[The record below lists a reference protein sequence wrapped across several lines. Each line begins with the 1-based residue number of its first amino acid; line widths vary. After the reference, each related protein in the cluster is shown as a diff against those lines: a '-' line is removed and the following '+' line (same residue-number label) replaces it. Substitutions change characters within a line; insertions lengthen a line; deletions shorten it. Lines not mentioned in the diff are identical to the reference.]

1 MTNDDDRLL
10 RLAARL
16 GHSFADRDIL
26 ARALRHGSAATAQE
40 EGSYQRLEF
49 LGDAVLGHAV
59 AELLFAAMPEAD
71 QGRLTRARV
80 ALTRSQ
86 ALAAKGAA
94 LGLAEVVEVGPS
106 EASDS
111 GRQRR
116 ALLEDVY
123 EAVIGAL
130 AVDGGWPVARAFVAR
145 EMAADVAA
153 LADPRRAAASLVD
166 AKTALQELAQADNRP
181 LPEYVEVGASG
192 PEHGRSWVFEVWWDG
207 TPLGRGEAATKRDAQ
222 KEAARRALVR
232 LGRWPEEGE

>member
-1 MTNDDDRLL
+1 VTNDDDRLL
-10 RLAARL
+10 RLAERL
-16 GHSFADRDIL
+16 GHCFADREVL
-26 ARALRHGSAATAQE
+26 ARALRHGSAATAQA

-59 AELLFAAMPEAD
+59 AELLFAALPEAD
-71 QGRLTRARV
+71 QGRLTRARA

-106 EASDS
+106 EESDS

-123 EAVIGAL
+123 EAVVGAL

-145 EMAADVAA
+145 EMAADIAA
-153 LADPRRAAASLVD
+153 FADPARSAATLVD
-166 AKTALQELAQADNRP
+166 AKTALQEVAQAEGRP
-181 LPEYVEVGASG
+181 LPAYVEVGASG
-192 PEHGRSWVFEVWWDG
+192 PDHGRCWAFEVWWDG
-207 TPLGRGEAATKRDAQ
+207 TPLGRGEGATKRAAQ

-232 LGRWPEEGE
+232 LGRWPDDEA